1 MKILCGNEIVLFFVV
16 MSVSINL
23 TIAQSSDYFTKQ
35 QIDTILNLQIQ
46 DTSQVDTLWQL
57 SGYAERYKKLLG
69 FIKIRIGTGSS
80 NTFDIIS
87 NNKLHL
93 HSHFFKKVTRK
104 KYETFLYEYFYIDN
118 KLHKYVKTEYWEDR
132 SDNIQNL
139 RHKIVYYLNDGIV
152 IDKVL
157 DIRDNYNYSKINM
170 KKVVEQSIA
179 INKEIIEIIK
189 SNS

>member
-1 MKILCGNEIVLFFVV
+1 
-16 MSVSINL
+16 
-23 TIAQSSDYFTKQ
+23 
-35 QIDTILNLQIQ
+35 
-46 DTSQVDTLWQL
+46 
-57 SGYAERYKKLLG
+57 
-69 FIKIRIGTGSS
+69 
-80 NTFDIIS
+80 
-87 NNKLHL
+87 
-93 HSHFFKKVTRK
+93 
-104 KYETFLYEYFYIDN
+104 
-118 KLHKYVKTEYWEDR
+118 LHKYVKTEYWEDR